1 MMRRH
6 RRGQHFDS
14 HANIIVTNAKLQ
26 AKESPPHAPNV
37 SLRQKNVCL
46 GAKQKHLNLLWDS
59 MKDVT
64 QAMTAD
70 STRKSSALRLRKQI
84 LLGLCVLLCS
94 FPCRSQ
100 QASGIGTGTSLL
112 PDSQSTEAFTLA
124 QQTDQQR
131 PGSISGT
138 VVDQSGARIT
148 GALVRLVRED
158 KLPGAECLSDDN
170 GQFSFSNVAP
180 GPFHLT
186 ITSEG
191 LTPQEFS
198 GDLHPGVTYVTPL
211 IRLIIATQVTEV
223 RVGFTR
229 EELADAQIKDQ
240 EKQRVLGFIPNFY
253 VSYVPDAA
261 PLAPRH
267 KFALAWKSATDP
279 VTFAAVGVVA
289 GFDQA
294 GDRWGAY
301 GQGAQG
307 YAKRFAASYGDVFA
321 GTFIGSAILPS
332 VLKQDPRYFYKG
344 RGSKRSRILYALAN
358 SVICKGDNGHWQP
371 NYSSIAGNLAAGG
384 ISNLYYPANDRNAI
398 GTVVTTALIRL
409 GETAVANIFQEFVA
423 PKMTPNRPG
432 RGSGQP

>member
-1 MMRRH
+1 
-6 RRGQHFDS
+6 
-14 HANIIVTNAKLQ
+14 
-26 AKESPPHAPNV
+26 
-37 SLRQKNVCL
+37 
-46 GAKQKHLNLLWDS
+46 
-59 MKDVT
+59 MKGVT
-64 QAMTAD
+64 QAMTVD
-70 STRKSSALRLRKQI
+70 STSKSSALRPGTLI
-84 LLGLCVLLCS
+84 LAGVCVLLGS
-94 FPCRSQ
+94 LPCRSQ
-100 QASGIGTGTSLL
+100 QAAVGGTVKNVLA
-112 PDSQSTEAFTLA
+112 DIESTEAFAPA
-124 QQTDQQR
+124 QQADLQQ
-131 PGSISGT
+131 PGAISGT

-148 GALVRLVRED
+148 GASVKLVRE
-158 KLPGAECLSDDN
+158 GESSGTEVLSDDN

-186 ITSEG
+186 ITSEW
-191 LTPQEFS
+191 LAPQEFS
-198 GDLHPGVTYVTPL
+198 GNMHPGEAYVTPL
-211 IRLIIATQVTEV
+211 FRLIIATQVTEV
-223 RVGFTR
+223 RVGLTR

-240 EKQRVLGFIPNFY
+240 EKQRVFGFIPNFY

-261 PLAPRH
+261 PLAPKH

-301 GQGAQG
+301 GQGARG
-307 YAKRFAASYGDVFA
+307 YARRFGASYGDVFA

-371 NYSSIAGNLAAGG
+371 NYSSVAGNLAAGG
-384 ISNLYYPANDRNAI
+384 ISNLYYPANDRNGI

-423 PKMTPNRPG
+423 PKMTPNLPG

>member
-1 MMRRH
+1 
-6 RRGQHFDS
+6 
-14 HANIIVTNAKLQ
+14 
-26 AKESPPHAPNV
+26 
-37 SLRQKNVCL
+37 
-46 GAKQKHLNLLWDS
+46 
-59 MKDVT
+59 
-64 QAMTAD
+64 
-70 STRKSSALRLRKQI
+70 
-84 LLGLCVLLCS
+84 
-94 FPCRSQ
+94 
-100 QASGIGTGTSLL
+100 
-112 PDSQSTEAFTLA
+112 
-124 QQTDQQR
+124 
-131 PGSISGT
+131 
-138 VVDQSGARIT
+138 
-148 GALVRLVRED
+148 
-158 KLPGAECLSDDN
+158 
-170 GQFSFSNVAP
+170 
-180 GPFHLT
+180 
-186 ITSEG
+186 
-191 LTPQEFS
+191 
-198 GDLHPGVTYVTPL
+198 
-211 IRLIIATQVTEV
+211 VTEV
-223 RVGFTR
+223 HVGLKR

-240 EKQRVLGFIPNFY
+240 EKQRVFGFIPNFY

-301 GQGAQG
+301 GQGARG
-307 YAKRFAASYGDVFA
+307 YAKRFGASYGDVFA

-358 SVICKGDNGHWQP
+358 SIICKSDNGHWQP

-384 ISNLYYPANDRNAI
+384 ISNLYYPANDRNGI

-423 PKMTPNRPG
+423 PKMTPNLPG

>member
-1 MMRRH
+1 
-6 RRGQHFDS
+6 
-14 HANIIVTNAKLQ
+14 
-26 AKESPPHAPNV
+26 
-37 SLRQKNVCL
+37 
-46 GAKQKHLNLLWDS
+46 
-59 MKDVT
+59 
-64 QAMTAD
+64 MTGDA
-70 STRKSSALRLRKQI
+70 TRKSLSLRLGTLSFAG
-84 LLGLCVLLCS
+84 LLLLLCGI
-94 FPCRSQ
+94 PCRPQQTTGAVTAGSFSSDRHSAGTFPFAPSSDQQ
-100 QASGIGTGTSLL
+100 QAS
-112 PDSQSTEAFTLA
+112 
-124 QQTDQQR
+124 
-131 PGSISGT
+131 SITGT
-138 VVDQSGARIT
+138 VVDQTGARIT
-148 GALVRLVRED
+148 GATVKLVRE
-158 KLPGAECLSDDN
+158 GESSGTEVFSDEN
-170 GQFSFSNVAP
+170 GQFFFFNIAP
-180 GPFHLT
+180 GPFHLS

-191 LTPQEFS
+191 LAAQEFS
-198 GDLHPGVTYVTPL
+198 GDLHPGEAYVTPL

-223 RVGFTR
+223 RVALST

-240 EKQRVLGFIPNFY
+240 EKQRVFGFIPNFY

-267 KFALAWKSATDP
+267 KFALAWKSVTDP

-307 YAKRFAASYGDVFA
+307 YAKRFGASYGDVFA

-344 RGSKRSRILYALAN
+344 RGSKRARILYALAN

-384 ISNLYYPANDRNAI
+384 ISNLYYPANDRIGI

-409 GETAVANIFQEFVA
+409 GETAIANIFQEFVA
-423 PKMTPNRPG
+423 PKMTPNLPN